1 MQQVSD
7 ALTEVKD
14 LFQKVTGQPAP
25 DIAPQFFAAFPPGVD
40 PATYVRQEVDY
51 LKRMIDQIA
60 QRPAQVAW
68 MPQADCFLAEDAFLV
83 RVELPGM
90 SRKDLEVFVVGGE
103 CVVRGE
109 RKRAESKEKMQPVT
123 LERPWGRFE
132 RRFVL
137 PTGSNP
143 DQVSAHYQDGVL
155 ELSIGIDQK
164 GLLEETKVEVA

>member
-25 DIAPQFFAAFPPGVD
+25 EIAPQFFAAFPPGVD
-40 PATYVRQEVDY
+40 PATHVRQEVDY
-51 LKRMIDQIA
+51 LERLVDLA
-60 QRPAQVAW
+60 AHAPTQVAW
-68 MPQADCFLAEDAFLV
+68 IPQVDCFVADDAFV
-83 RVELPGM
+83 IRVEVPGM

-109 RKRAESKEKMQPVT
+109 RKAAEGVEKMRPIT
-123 LERPWGRFE
+123 LERPYGRFE

-137 PTGSNP
+137 PAGSDP
-143 DQVSAHYQDGVL
+143 DRLSARYLDGVL
-155 ELSIGIDQK
+155 DLRIGIDQK
-164 GLLEETKVEVA
+164 GLLEETRVEVA